1 MLKYLLKVGDR
12 LPKKVAIA
20 ALAGI
25 LLSFFPTISSH
36 AISPGS
42 ALIYTQPAGA
52 RTGVAFTQ
60 QPVIHIRNSSG
71 VLDTSFTGDVI
82 ATIATGTGTLS
93 GTTTVAAVAGVAT
106 FTNLAITGTAG
117 AFALTFTPT
126 SRSEATSNPFDLLP
140 CYTVNGSGVLTSG
153 STCSGSVTIDNAV
166 TSIGATA
173 FVSNTAITSVTMG
186 SSVTSIGAGA
196 FEDNTALTSVTI
208 GSSVTSIGSSA
219 FRKTLL
225 TSVTIPT
232 SVTSIGDDAF
242 GNSRLTSITIPS
254 LITSIGVRVF
264 EGNRLTS
271 VTIPTSVTSIGEN
284 AFSGNVALSSITI
297 PSSVTSIG
305 DRAFAGNSAL
315 ASVTFLGNAPTI
327 GVDTFFGRPTGA
339 TAYVSPTATGFV
351 LTDGFWNQLMVQR
364 PSATYSATTLAE
376 AAANNGSITTTIT
389 ITLSNDIFTYYDDT
403 DLAFGRVSNVPTG
416 LTAVLR
422 VGTDRTT
429 ATLSFTGTASSHA
442 NAHDISNLTITFIS
456 GDFTRNIL
464 PSGANRSDLV
474 IDFADPAAASTDAN
488 LSALTLSSGT
498 LTPTFASG
506 TSSYSASVSNATTS
520 VTVTPTKSDSNSSFV
535 QYLGSTGTTAFTGTL
550 AVGANVIRT
559 VVTAEDGTTVKT
571 YTITLTRAPGAANK
585 YVVTSS
591 SYSPTA
597 GSPVTIT
604 AQVADVNG
612 NPVALAGEDVTWS
625 KSNPNGSFASA
636 TSRTNSD
643 GIATVV
649 FTTHNVAGTA
659 TTVTAIVGAGVFVN
673 GTTPTITTVA
683 GAANKYVVTSSSYSP
698 TAGSPVTITA
708 QVADV
713 NGNPVALAGED
724 VTWSKSNPNGSF
736 ASATSRTN
744 SDGIATV
751 VFTTHN
757 VAGTATTVTAIV
769 GAGVF
774 VNGTTPTIT
783 TVAAVV
789 IRARPVFYQIVY
801 KSNTEDNTSVQQD
814 PTSNYIS
821 GTSVTVLSNEPSRT
835 GYSFLIWNNKADGSG
850 TSYEPGSK
858 LQITTDITLFA
869 QWKINQYTISFNS
882 NGGPALT
889 LDAMTQDY
897 ASVIKLPVASMRTGY
912 TFIGWNTKSDGTATT
927 YGLAENFTVGAENVV
942 LFAQWKINQ
951 YTIRFNSNGGSA
963 LTLDAM
969 TQDYASMIKL
979 PVASMRTGYSFLIW
993 NNKADG
999 SGTSYE
1005 PGSKLQITTDIT
1017 LFAQWKINQYTISFN
1032 SNGGPALTL
1041 DAMTQDYAS
1050 VIKLPVASMRTGYTF
1065 IGWNTKSDGT
1075 ATTYGL
1081 AENFT
1086 VGAENVVLFA
1096 QWKINQY
1103 TISYDANGN
1112 NIGRAPASTSQDF
1125 NSNVVVAAP
1134 SHIFVRRGYS
1144 FIGWS
1149 KAKDGSVKPYQIGD
1163 VFTLGA
1169 SNEILYAA
1177 WKPNTYKVTFSN
1189 TTKDVLP
1196 TGIFQTGGLI
1206 ASAPTPPARPRYI
1219 FMGWSSRASKTDII
1233 TFPYSPGV
1241 LKNLTLY
1248 AVWVRTK

>member
-1 MLKYLLKVGDR
+1 MLKKL
-12 LPKKVAIA
+12 AIA

-42 ALIYTQPAGA
+42 AFIYTQPAGA
-52 RTGVAFTQ
+52 VTGVAFTQ
-60 QPVIHIRNSSG
+60 QPVIHIRDSSG

-126 SRSEATSNPFDLLP
+126 FRSAATSNPFDLLP

-196 FEDNTALTSVTI
+196 FDDNTALTSVTI

-219 FRKTLL
+219 FRNTRL

-315 ASVTFLGNAPTI
+315 ASLTFLGNAPTV

-339 TAYVSPTATGFV
+339 TAFVSPTATGFT
-351 LTDGFWNQLMVQR
+351 LTGGFWNQLIVLR

-376 AAANNGSITTTIT
+376 AAVNNGSITTTIT

-571 YTITLTRAPGAANK
+571 YTITVTRAPGAANK

-625 KSNPNGSFASA
+625 KSNA
-636 TSRTNSD
+636 
-643 GIATVV
+643 
-649 FTTHNVAGTA
+649 
-659 TTVTAIVGAGVFVN
+659 
-673 GTTPTITTVA
+673 
-683 GAANKYVVTSSSYSP
+683 
-698 TAGSPVTITA
+698 
-708 QVADV
+708 
-713 NGNPVALAGED
+713 
-724 VTWSKSNPNGSF
+724 NGSF

-789 IRARPVFYQIVY
+789 ITARPVFYQIVY

-889 LDAMTQDY
+889 LDSMTQDY

-951 YTIRFNSNGGSA
+951 YI
-963 LTLDAM
+963 
-969 TQDYASMIKL
+969 
-979 PVASMRTGYSFLIW
+979 
-993 NNKADG
+993 
-999 SGTSYE
+999 
-1005 PGSKLQITTDIT
+1005 
-1017 LFAQWKINQYTISFN
+1017 
-1032 SNGGPALTL
+1032 
-1041 DAMTQDYAS
+1041 
-1050 VIKLPVASMRTGYTF
+1050 
-1065 IGWNTKSDGT
+1065 
-1075 ATTYGL
+1075 
-1081 AENFT
+1081 
-1086 VGAENVVLFA
+1086 
-1096 QWKINQY
+1096 
-1103 TISYDANGN
+1103 ISYDANGN

-1241 LKNLTLY
+1241 LKNITLY